1 MTTFIHSKVF
11 LCKAD
16 SIDLKGFLS
25 RVVWSSASWLLRFAI
40 VVAIWT
46 MGLTVLAANAA
57 PGSIL
62 ANEAPVIVREPIN
75 AGDIPMEKVHQ
86 FIQAY
91 LKIVNLLEARQ
102 VELQGA
108 ETESE
113 SLRVQ
118 QSLEAQAFRII
129 EQMGLTHQEYLQLL
143 NLANTDLEFGEQVAL
158 LLQETGEAQ

>member
-1 MTTFIHSKVF
+1 MTILIHSKVF

-16 SIDLKGFLS
+16 SMDLKGFLS
-25 RVVWSSASWLLRFAI
+25 RVFWSSVSGLLWFTI

-57 PGSIL
+57 PGSTL
-62 ANEAPVIVREPIN
+62 ANEAPAIVREPIN

-91 LKIVNLLEARQ
+91 LKIVNLLEARH

-108 ETESE
+108 ETEPE

-118 QSLEAQAFRII
+118 QSLETQAFRII

-143 NLANTDLEFGEQVAL
+143 SLANTDLEFGEQVAL